1 MNQTVFDKM
10 IKSGY
15 CTYTKDGMKE
25 YSYKCNCK
33 IQEDFPVFNFVFD
46 GYIFQMSKYDLF
58 EYETM
63 VCFFKIR
70 ENIKNEW
77 ILGTAFT
84 SRYTLF
90 FNYEKESIT
99 FFNENPFLPFN
110 LNTSKLKL
118 ILISLSSFLSISSI
132 YLLLCLFISN

>member
-1 MNQTVFDKM
+1 
-10 IKSGY
+10 
-15 CTYTKDGMKE
+15 
-25 YSYKCNCK
+25 
-33 IQEDFPVFNFVFD
+33 
-46 GYIFQMSKYDLF
+46 MSKYDLF

-70 ENIKNEW
+70 ENIKDEW

-90 FNYEKESIT
+90 FDYEKESIT